1 MTDRL
6 HRARLMAVTVF
17 WERRCRRSIKK
28 VNVNEEKEIVETA
41 EKGHL
46 PGESDLSDDFAGHC
60 VVSVV
65 SVLADDVAVHF
76 LF

>member
-1 MTDRL
+1 M
-6 HRARLMAVTVF
+6 
-17 WERRCRRSIKK
+17 
-28 VNVNEEKEIVETA
+28 NEEKEIVETA